1 MNPENYINNKLSA
14 LADSFP
20 NVKIKYA
27 YNSKIETHIVEL
39 TPEREYYFNEKLD
52 DAWIPISRE
61 FKMLF
66 EFEDISFISS
76 DSILKI
82 ATPEKEWNS
91 EVGIL
96 DLEYYNQIIEKLTN
110 TGINI
115 DFPTVFSRGII
126 LPDFFSQKNY
136 TINGIFSFK
145 QGDSQSITTRG
156 HATEFDG
163 DFIDPLHE
171 YSTAA

>member
-1 MNPENYINNKLSA
+1 MSPENYINNKLSA

-20 NVKIKYA
+20 NVKIRYA
-27 YNSKIETHIVEL
+27 YNLKIETHIVEL
-39 TPEREYYFNEKLD
+39 SPESEYYFNQKLD
-52 DAWIPISRE
+52 DAWIPISME
-61 FKMLF
+61 FKLLF
-66 EFEDISFISS
+66 EFENISCISS
-76 DSILKI
+76 DSSLKI

-110 TGINI
+110 TDIKI
-115 DFPTVFSRGII
+115 DFPTVFSQGKK
-126 LPDFFSQKNY
+126 LPDFFTQKNY

-145 QGDSQSITTRG
+145 KGDFQSITTRG
-156 HATEFDG
+156 HATESDG